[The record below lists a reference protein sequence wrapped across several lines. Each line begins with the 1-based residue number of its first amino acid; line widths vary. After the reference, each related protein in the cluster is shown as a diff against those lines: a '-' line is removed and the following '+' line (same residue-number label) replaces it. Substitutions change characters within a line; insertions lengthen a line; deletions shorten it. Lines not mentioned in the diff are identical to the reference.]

1 MRLGVF
7 FYRLV
12 TFDVNYLVREALI
25 YITRI
30 NRVTRRRQ
38 PPSFHTKE
46 KKVIMKKFIQIFS
59 LFGLLV
65 VFGTISASAQAGL
78 GTEVE
83 IPFAFNIGDTSYDAG
98 NYIIRI
104 DRRITGASTLVIR
117 DTKTDEQKLVLLN
130 ANSEGGSGEI
140 KLVFDTVEGRRYL
153 TKVRTPERS
162 YALYRGK
169 IQKDAAKARGS
180 AGAVSV
186 GAGS

>member
-1 MRLGVF
+1 
-7 FYRLV
+7 
-12 TFDVNYLVREALI
+12 
-25 YITRI
+25 
-30 NRVTRRRQ
+30 
-38 PPSFHTKE
+38 
-46 KKVIMKKFIQIFS
+46 MKKFIQIFS

-98 NYIIRI
+98 SYIIKI
-104 DRRITGASTLVIR
+104 DRRITGASTLMIR

-162 YALYRGK
+162 YALYKGK
-169 IQKDAAKARGS
+169 IEKDAAKARSS
-180 AGAVSV
+180 AKAVS
-186 GAGS
+186 GSEGPVAF